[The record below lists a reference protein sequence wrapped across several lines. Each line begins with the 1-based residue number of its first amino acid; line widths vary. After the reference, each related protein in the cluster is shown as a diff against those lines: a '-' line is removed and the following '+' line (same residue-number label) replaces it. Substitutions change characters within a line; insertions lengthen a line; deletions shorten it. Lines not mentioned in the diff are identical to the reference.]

1 MLQLN
6 TIWKLPKI
14 TLIKSC
20 EQMWVKTF
28 YFATLIFVKLLK
40 DKGDLYEF
48 SGIYENVLVP
58 LFKSLKPAGD
68 LFAIISNVAR
78 GFSRFLFFSPS
89 LCWLW
94 HWRHAQLPA
103 ELPCRRGPSPLWWSK
118 TPATTSTTTP
128 AHFFPL
134 TCPVF
139 SGSRAT

>member
-68 LFAIISNVAR
+68 LFAIILNVAG
-78 GFSRFLFFSPS
+78 GFSGKISFFSLLRRRRFL
-89 LCWLW
+89 
-94 HWRHAQLPA
+94 A
-103 ELPCRRGPSPLWWSK
+103 PCLRRGPAALPPHATCSPAWLRTRPRLPGTFK
-118 TPATTSTTTP
+118 
-128 AHFFPL
+128 
-134 TCPVF
+134 
-139 SGSRAT
+139 